1 MESSQMTFGDKYP
14 KPQMENG
21 VEVDP
26 VSIHSDTVRPW
37 VLESF
42 NKNSLGYRKRF
53 KYRREEGTEPSSTES
68 PQSMLARVEAFWG
81 LKVGKRKWC
90 LALHHQLH
98 SRDNIHKDSCD
109 TYIRIMV
116 S

>member
-1 MESSQMTFGDKYP
+1 MTFGDKYP

-90 LALHHQLH
+90 VWPCTTN
-98 SRDNIHKDSCD
+98 SIRDNMHKDNCD
-109 TYIRIMV
+109 TYIRISV